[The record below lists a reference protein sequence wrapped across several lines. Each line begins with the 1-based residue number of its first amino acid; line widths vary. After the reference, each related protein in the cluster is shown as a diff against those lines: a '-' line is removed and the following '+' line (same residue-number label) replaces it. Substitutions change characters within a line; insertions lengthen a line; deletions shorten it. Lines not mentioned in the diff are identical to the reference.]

1 MAKPLVAIVGRPNV
15 GKSTFFNKIAG
26 RRISIVE
33 DVPGVTRDRV
43 YADVEWMGRRFSMV
57 DTGGLDMRSE
67 DVLLSQM
74 RRQAEIAMDTADVI
88 CFFCDGRTGLTSE
101 DEDVANYLRRTRK
114 PLLLV
119 VNKMDYQGMNDQ
131 LYEYY
136 NLGLGDPIAISST
149 NMLGLGDLLE
159 EIVKRLPPPTPD
171 EAEEEGHVIQL
182 ALVGRPNVGKS
193 SLCNRLLGQERTMVS
208 DIPGTTRDAIDTTFT
223 DADGTRYNIIDTAG
237 MRKKKAVEDETLER
251 YSVLR
256 SIAAIDRCDV
266 ALLLIDAQTGVTEQD
281 TKIAGLILSAGKA
294 VLVAVNKWDAVEKDT
309 NTMEQFRKKILSDL
323 KFMSYAPVLFLSA
336 LTGQRVNTV
345 LAAVKT
351 AYEQYSR
358 RIPTGVLNEALAD
371 AQASLQ
377 PPVSGGRL
385 CHAAEHVPA
394 DVCVFRQQR
403 GADAL
408 RLRALSGESP
418 AQELRFRGNAH
429 PLHSPGKDQGLTRK
443 KQAPHRKRIR
453 RGAFVRQ
460 SFFSRRRWARRSFP
474 ASKSARSALVSGT
487 RAGTRAGRPSAPMA
501 TMVR

>member
-33 DVPGVTRDRV
+33 DIPGVTRDRI
-43 YADVEWMGRRFSMV
+43 YADVEWMGRNFSMV

-88 CFFCDGRTGLTSE
+88 CFFTDGRTGLTAE
-101 DEDVANYLRRTRK
+101 DEEVANYLRRTHK

-119 VNKMDYQGMNDQ
+119 VNKMDTAALRDT

-136 NLGLGDPIAISST
+136 KLGLGDPLAISST

-159 EIVKRLPPPTPD
+159 AIVKLLPPPDAD
-171 EAEEEGHVIQL
+171 EQEEGDRVIQL

-193 SLCNRLLGQERTMVS
+193 SLANKLLGQERAMVS
-208 DIPGTTRDAIDTTFT
+208 DIPGTTRDAIDTLYT
-223 DADGTRYNIIDTAG
+223 DAEGTQYNIIDTAG
-237 MRKKKAVEDETLER
+237 MRKKKAVEDESLER

-281 TKIAGLILSAGKA
+281 TKIAGLILNSGKA
-294 VLVAVNKWDAVEKDT
+294 VIVVVNKWDAVEKDT
-309 NTMEQFRKKILSDL
+309 GTMESYRKQILSDL

-345 LAAVKT
+345 FAAVKA
-351 AYEQYSR
+351 AYAEYNKR
-358 RIPTGVLNEALAD
+358 VPTGVLNEALAD
-371 AQASLQ
+371 AQLSLQ
-377 PPVSGGRL
+377 PPVSAGRRL
-385 CHAAEHVPA
+385 KIYYGTQQCACPPTFVLFINSVELMHFAYERYLENQ
-394 DVCVFRQQR
+394 FR
-403 GADAL
+403 
-408 RLRALSGESP
+408 
-418 AQELRFRGNAH
+418 
-429 PLHSPGKDQGLTRK
+429 K
-443 KQAPHRKRIR
+443 
-453 RGAFVRQ
+453 
-460 SFFSRRRWARRSFP
+460 SFGF
-474 ASKSARSALVSGT
+474 
-487 RAGTRAGRPSAPMA
+487 AGTPIRFILREKQKDKN
-501 TMVR
+501 